1 MTGARAQF
9 GRRPTV
15 APAVVQ
21 PPAAEAQVAG
31 RASARRRVPAGRQGH
46 RGGVAFP
53 ALALAVVALTW
64 LDAGVLRAEDAV
76 AEGHVPPV
84 VHDAEIVAWPP
95 RLGEAVSATDGV
107 AEPDDTAPTD
117 ETESEQEDE
126 A

>member
-21 PPAAEAQVAG
+21 PPAAEAQAAG
-31 RASARRRVPAGRQGH
+31 RAAARRRVSAGRQGN

-53 ALALAVVALTW
+53 ALALAVVVLTW

-76 AEGHVPPV
+76 AEPIAPSAAI
-84 VHDAEIVAWPP
+84 DAEIVVWPL
-95 RLGEAVSATDGV
+95 RLGEAVSATDRV
-107 AEPDDTAPTD
+107 AEPDDGAATD

-126 A
+126 V